1 MKNKTTVY
9 IYYPS
14 FQKGGIAKILINLV
28 NYFLKKNIKVL
39 LFSQNVS
46 KKYFLKSKNF
56 RIVGLKKKEYFNFF
70 SKRLSISLSLGI
82 KMLSSIRHN
91 KNKITILSM
100 QEHLFSIFVSV
111 LSNTKII
118 VRNSEDILGATK
130 YSNEKLYSSI
140 IFILKIIFYQFA
152 DKIITL
158 SKMSEKSLKY
168 IIFNQ
173 NKVKL
178 IYNPYIKTIFPFK
191 KKIRSNMFSILSAG
205 RLTHQKNF
213 ELLLRAVKKLQ
224 DENYKVKLNIIGS
237 GPLENRLKL
246 QSKKLKYIKFFKW
259 KKNLNKFFIKSNLFV
274 LPSFY
279 EGSPN
284 ILLDAVNSNIPV
296 ISSNCSG
303 ASDILKNNNLLFKVN
318 NEEDLIDKI
327 KYVIENYNI
336 AINRSKNAKK
346 NLSKFLVSNSKFYL
360 NLIYKNLNENYK

>member
-118 VRNSEDILGATK
+118 IRNSEDPI
-130 YSNEKLYSSI
+130 YSSI
-140 IFILKIIFYQFA
+140 NSENKFVAILVTILKFFFYSLA
-152 DKIITL
+152 DGIIT
-158 SKMSEKSLKY
+158 
-168 IIFNQ
+168 
-173 NKVKL
+173 
-178 IYNPYIKTIFPFK
+178 
-191 KKIRSNMFSILSAG
+191 
-205 RLTHQKNF
+205 
-213 ELLLRAVKKLQ
+213 
-224 DENYKVKLNIIGS
+224 
-237 GPLENRLKL
+237 
-246 QSKKLKYIKFFKW
+246 
-259 KKNLNKFFIKSNLFV
+259 
-274 LPSFY
+274 
-279 EGSPN
+279 
-284 ILLDAVNSNIPV
+284 
-296 ISSNCSG
+296 
-303 ASDILKNNNLLFKVN
+303 
-318 NEEDLIDKI
+318 
-327 KYVIENYNI
+327 
-336 AINRSKNAKK
+336 
-346 NLSKFLVSNSKFYL
+346 NSKVSA
-360 NLIYKNLNENYK
+360 KNH

>member
-1 MKNKTTVY
+1 
-9 IYYPS
+9 
-14 FQKGGIAKILINLV
+14 
-28 NYFLKKNIKVL
+28 
-39 LFSQNVS
+39 
-46 KKYFLKSKNF
+46 
-56 RIVGLKKKEYFNFF
+56 
-70 SKRLSISLSLGI
+70 
-82 KMLSSIRHN
+82 
-91 KNKITILSM
+91 
-100 QEHLFSIFVSV
+100 
-111 LSNTKII
+111 
-118 VRNSEDILGATK
+118 
-130 YSNEKLYSSI
+130 
-140 IFILKIIFYQFA
+140 
-152 DKIITL
+152 
-158 SKMSEKSLKY
+158 
-168 IIFNQ
+168 
-173 NKVKL
+173 
-178 IYNPYIKTIFPFK
+178 
-191 KKIRSNMFSILSAG
+191 MFSILSAG

-237 GPLENRLKL
+237 GPLENRLKI
-246 QSKKLKYIKFFKW
+246 QSKKLKNIKFFKW